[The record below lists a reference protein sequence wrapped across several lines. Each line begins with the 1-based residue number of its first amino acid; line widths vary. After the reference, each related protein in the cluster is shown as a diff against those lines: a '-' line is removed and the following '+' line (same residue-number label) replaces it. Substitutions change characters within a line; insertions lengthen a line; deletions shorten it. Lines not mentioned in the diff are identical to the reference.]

1 MNDRRFARKAFSAE
15 KAFAI
20 CKQPFPVTLGDP
32 TKIFPKKTYKF
43 LFNFL

>member
-20 CKQPFPVTLGDP
+20 CKQPFPVTSGNQ
-32 TKIFPKKTYKF
+32 TEIFPKKTYKF